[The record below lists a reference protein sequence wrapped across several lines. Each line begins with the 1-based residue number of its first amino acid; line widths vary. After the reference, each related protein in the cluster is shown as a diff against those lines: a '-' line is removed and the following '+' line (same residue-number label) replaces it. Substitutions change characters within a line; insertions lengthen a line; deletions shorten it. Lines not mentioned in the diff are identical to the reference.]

1 MKPLHFL
8 YLFVALL
15 GCQKSEVVTSFTG
28 NEATYALQPGSS
40 FAVSGTIVFK
50 ERKDGQVTAVVQIT
64 GTDGDA
70 KLPVHLHLGDIS
82 KPGVDVALLLNPVL
96 ASTGK
101 SETTFN
107 KLSDESPIDYSKL
120 TSLIAC
126 IKIHRGET
134 GPDRDIILAA
144 GNVGA
149 AVTQPASNG
158 RAGVAVCKSE

>member
-1 MKPLHFL
+1 MKTLRLLFL
-8 YLFVALL
+8 SLVLL

-28 NEATYALQPGSS
+28 NEATYALQPGSA
-40 FAVSGTIVFK
+40 FPVTGTIVFK

-64 GTDGDA
+64 GTDGDS

-82 KPGVDVALLLNPVL
+82 KPGVDVALLLNPVM

-107 KLSDESPIDYSKL
+107 KLSDESPIDYAQL
-120 TSLIAC
+120 TNLMAC
-126 IKIHRGET
+126 IKIHRGDT

-144 GNVGA
+144 GNIGT
-149 AVTQPASNG
+149 AVTQPISNG
-158 RAGVAVCKSE
+158 RTGVAVCKSE

>member
-1 MKPLHFL
+1 MKPL
-8 YLFVALL
+8 YLFYLAIALL

-28 NEATYALQPGSS
+28 NEATYALQPGSAY
-40 FAVSGTIVFK
+40 AVTGTIVFK
-50 ERKDGQVTAVVQIT
+50 ERKDGQVTAVVQLT
-64 GTDGDA
+64 GTDGDS

-82 KPGVDVALLLNPVL
+82 KPGQDIALLLNPVM

-107 KLSDESPIDYSKL
+107 KLSDESTIDYSKL
-120 TSLIAC
+120 SSLLAC

-134 GPDRDIILAA
+134 GADRDIILAA
-144 GNVGA
+144 GNIGA
-149 AVTQPASNG
+149 AVAQPASNG

>member
-1 MKPLHFL
+1 MKPLHLLFPFL
-8 YLFVALL
+8 ALL

-28 NEATYALQPGSS
+28 NEATYALQQGSN

-50 ERKDGQVTAVVQIT
+50 ERKDGKVTAVVQIT
-64 GTDGDA
+64 GTDGDSR
-70 KLPVHLHLGDIS
+70 LPVHLHLGDIS
-82 KPGVDVALLLNPVL
+82 KPGVDIALLLNPVS

-107 KLSDESPIDYSKL
+107 KLSDESPIDYAQL
-120 TSLIAC
+120 TSLVAC
-126 IKIHRGET
+126 IKIHRGDS

-144 GNVGA
+144 GNIGA

-158 RAGVAVCKSE
+158 RTGVAVCKSE